1 MNIFLVTK
9 LQIIIFQQGLVVIG
23 EKKRILKRWRKS
35 VNTCDKCKYL
45 YKETWEEKCWDTPAW
60 CKNEKLPLW
69 EFNQKLNNKRLHDW
83 GCTLW
88 EKRKL

>member
-1 MNIFLVTK
+1 MK
-9 LQIIIFQQGLVVIG
+9 
-23 EKKRILKRWRKS
+23 
-35 VNTCDKCKYL
+35 TCDKCKYL

-69 EFNQKLNNKRLHDW
+69 EFNQKLNNKRLGDW

-88 EKRKL
+88 EKK

>member
-9 LQIIIFQQGLVVIG
+9 LQIIIFQQDLVVIG

-60 CKNEKLPLW
+60 CRHAKLPLR

-88 EKRKL
+88 EKEND

>member
-1 MNIFLVTK
+1 MQV
-9 LQIIIFQQGLVVIG
+9 IIFQRNLAGHGHGRKQSYDPEIT
-23 EKKRILKRWRKS
+23 RRKS

-60 CKNEKLPLW
+60 CRHAKLPLR
-69 EFNQKLNNKRLHDW
+69 EFNQKLNNKRLGDW

-88 EKRKL
+88 EYKNK